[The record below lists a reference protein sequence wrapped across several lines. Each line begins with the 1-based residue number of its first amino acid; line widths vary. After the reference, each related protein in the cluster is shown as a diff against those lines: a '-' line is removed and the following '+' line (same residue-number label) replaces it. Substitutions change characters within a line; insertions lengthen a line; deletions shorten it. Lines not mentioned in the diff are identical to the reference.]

1 MKHIKTYT
9 LYERV
14 SKETKVFES
23 TELDLKDILL
33 ELKDMGYR
41 IIYQDDV
48 LYAVTGEPSDI

>member
-23 TELDLKDILL
+23 TEQDNSMKMYLTNLL
-33 ELKDMGYR
+33 
-41 IIYQDDV
+41 
-48 LYAVTGEPSDI
+48 